1 MSNPASCAG
10 TGRRVVKLSQLSSL
24 PESVCGDIVVMG
36 VLSNKT
42 ATKLGAK
49 GERYSMWFIN
59 NLNGSEMTLFLFGA
73 GLALQP

>member
-1 MSNPASCAG
+1 
-10 TGRRVVKLSQLSSL
+10 
-24 PESVCGDIVVMG
+24 MG

-59 NLNGSEMTLFLFGA
+59 NLNGSEITLFLFGA